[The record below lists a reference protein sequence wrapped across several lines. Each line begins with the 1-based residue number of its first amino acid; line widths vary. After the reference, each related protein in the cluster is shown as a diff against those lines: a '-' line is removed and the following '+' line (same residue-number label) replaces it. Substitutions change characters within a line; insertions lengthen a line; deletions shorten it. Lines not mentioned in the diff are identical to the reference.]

1 MALSD
6 ELVLGL
12 DLGTGGARALV
23 VRAAGARSGEV
34 VGEGAAPFASRR
46 TPEGGHEQ
54 DPRAWLA
61 AARRAVGEAATR
73 AAGAGR
79 VRALC
84 VDGTSG
90 SVVGVDADRRPVTA
104 GLMYDDA
111 RGAPLAAELEARTG
125 ERLGARGALLR
136 LAWLERE
143 HPAELARAAHLV
155 HQADLVAADLRGA
168 APVSDWGNALKTGFD
183 AARERWLPG
192 LDALEALRARL
203 PEVVAPGSVLGPL
216 SGEAA
221 EELGLPAD
229 ALVVAGCTDGTAG
242 FLASGAGAP
251 GEDAVT
257 LGTTLVLKR
266 VAVREVTAPGLY
278 SHRLPGGLWLPGAAC
293 GGGGGWVREAFGGE
307 DLAALDAAAERH
319 LPCAQL
325 VYPGRVRE
333 RFPFATEAAVDLG
346 TPLPGERAERFA
358 ALLQGTALLER
369 LALERL
375 DELCGPAVGPVRTTG
390 GGASSDT
397 WTQLRADVV
406 GRPYERPERADAAL
420 GAAVLAASAVVHGS
434 LAEAGRALVRVG
446 RRFEPREERAA
457 PLDEAFAAFVAR
469 LVELGHLPR

>member
-1 MALSD
+1 MTGA
-6 ELVLGL
+6 LVLGL

-23 VRAAGARSGEV
+23 VRAEGPGVGEV
-34 VGEGAAPFASRR
+34 VAEGSSPLASLR
-46 TPEGGHEQ
+46 TPDGGHEQ
-54 DPRAWLA
+54 DPREWVA
-61 AARRAVGEAATR
+61 AARRAISEAVR
-73 AAGAGR
+73 ALDGSAA

-90 SVVGVDADRRPVTA
+90 SVVGVDAEVRPVTP

-111 RGAPLAAELEARTG
+111 RGLALLPELEARTG
-125 ERLGARGALLR
+125 ESLGGRGALAR

-143 HPAELARAAHLV
+143 RPAELARAAHLV

-168 APVSDWGNALKTGFD
+168 PPVSDWSNALKTGFD

-192 LDALEALRARL
+192 LDALEALRPRL
-203 PEVVAPGSVLGPL
+203 PEVVAPGAVLGPL
-216 SGEAA
+216 AREAA
-221 EELGLPAD
+221 AELGLPAD

-251 GEDAVT
+251 GEEAVT

-266 VAVREVTAPGLY
+266 VAGREVTAPGLY

-307 DLAALDAAAERH
+307 DLPALDSAAERH

-375 DELCGPAVGPVRTTG
+375 GELCGPAAGPVRTTG

-397 WTQLRADVV
+397 WTQLRADTV

-420 GAAVLAASAVVHGS
+420 GAAVLAAAAVLQGS

-446 RRFEPREERAA
+446 RRFEPRQERSA
-457 PLDEAFAAFVAR
+457 PLDEAYAAFVAR
-469 LVELGHLPR
+469 LVELGHLVR